1 MRTWVYSWM
10 SSDGLR
16 HEGEMNAPDK
26 DSVYAEL
33 RKRGIH
39 AIKVYERIAP
49 VVRKGFAG
57 LRKRDWS
64 IIAIGLIALW
74 VGFALFDDAS
84 KDEMDLRVVSAFAE
98 PRPRRWLL
106 LPKGANYSEI
116 FRYPHE
122 VYLAK
127 YALPGVDSANSDE
140 ISSDLEKDFYDNL
153 KRDIVIEETDD
164 PSIAELKRIVVGM
177 KIDALKYL
185 SVPDGIKKLARWLEE
200 RQAME
205 ILYRNQFSLRVERGE
220 LDKDD
225 ANAAFRAMGLEE
237 L

>member
-1 MRTWVYSWM
+1 M

-16 HEGEMNAPDK
+16 HEGEMTASDK

-64 IIAIGLIALW
+64 IIAIGLIAVV
-74 VGFALFDDAS
+74 VGFALFDAPKGEADS
-84 KDEMDLRVVSAFAE
+84 RVASAFAE
-98 PRPRRWLL
+98 PRPRKWLS
-106 LPKGANYSEI
+106 LPEGTDYSEI

-127 YALPGVDSANSDE
+127 YALPGVDSANLDE
-140 ISSDLEKDFYDNL
+140 ISPELEKDFYDNL
-153 KRDIVIEETDD
+153 KRDIVIGESDD
-164 PSIAELKRIVVGM
+164 PAIAELKRIVVGM

-220 LDKDD
+220 FDKDD

>member
-1 MRTWVYSWM
+1 M

-16 HEGEMNAPDK
+16 HEGEMTAPDK

-49 VVRKGFAG
+49 IVRKGFAG

-64 IIAIGLIALW
+64 IIAIGLIAVG
-74 VGFALFDDAS
+74 VGFALLDDAPEGEVDS
-84 KDEMDLRVVSAFAE
+84 RIASAFAE
-98 PRPRRWLL
+98 PRPRKWLA
-106 LPKGANYSEI
+106 LPEGADYNAI

-127 YALPGVDSANSDE
+127 YALPGVASANSDE
-140 ISSDLEKDFYDNL
+140 ISIELEKDFYDNL
-153 KRDIVIEETDD
+153 KRDIVIGEADD
-164 PSIAELKRIVVGM
+164 PAIAELKRMVVGM

-185 SVPDGIKKLARWLEE
+185 SVPDGIRKLARWLEE

-205 ILYRNQFSLRVERGE
+205 ILYRTQFSLRVERGE